1 MTAFKKGIA
10 LVVAGGLLAALFE
23 APAISQGA
31 VTLVQLVLGGTAVST
46 SNPLPVTG
54 SFSTTAFTPNGVF
67 ATLTATGSSASVALP
82 TGTTIA
88 FQNSGTTTVSCTLGI
103 GSATATANEIQVAS
117 GSTVFVTPGSNTYGA
132 CIDQTG
138 SASNLVVLAGGVGLG
153 AGFGGGGSGG
163 SVTQGTT
170 PWVDNITQWNGAALA
185 AATAWG
191 VAPSGN
197 VPGVNANILNSS
209 IQVGGYN
216 AGVAFTPTVQN
227 AAYSSGNAMGGLQTV
242 SFFRS
247 TTQPSGIFDNF
258 SIASKGGATVAMTIY
273 IFDTNPTAST
283 CTDKS
288 AFALNSADASK
299 LAMTPFVLTPAVI
312 GAGTT
317 ETFAQLTQSVSVKNQ
332 DGTATANLYVCI
344 VAGGSVTPATTSD
357 LVAKISGA
365 LD

>member
-1 MTAFKKGIA
+1 MLKTIKTISFAAVLMAVGIVGA
-10 LVVAGGLLAALFE
+10 LAQPAAYGKVEQPWFPQGKISGG
-23 APAISQGA
+23 IS
-31 VTLVQLVLGGTAVST
+31 VSN
-46 SNPLPVTG
+46 S
-54 SFSTTAFTPNGVF
+54 S
-67 ATLTATGSSASVALP
+67 TATALP
-82 TGTTIA
+82 TKGLVA
-88 FQNSGTTTVSCTLGI
+88 WACNSGSNDAYIALGTDNTVAATAAGSSWLKAGTCATYDLVPFGTVQKYIAAITASSTTTLTVETGI
-103 GSATATANEIQVAS
+103 GTGPAQLTAS
-117 GSTVFVTPGSNTYGA
+117 G
-132 CIDQTG
+132 
-138 SASNLVVLAGGVGLG
+138 GG
-153 AGFGGGGSGG
+153 GG